1 MSLLQ
6 PPSPLRSDAAPITTA
21 AAAQTN
27 TFTYPA
33 HYSFPPFYTLQPNL
47 TTRASQLTSWTT
59 LILSYCAHHHI
70 YRLNPSSS
78 IFTNSTLNR
87 RLNPDDARI
96 VLQHLASKGRVEW
109 IIPITTSS
117 KAWGGGGSGSHGQKQ
132 AHLSD
137 ESNPGDGDAWI
148 WWRTPE
154 EWAGLVSG
162 WVEETGQRGTVMTF
176 YELLEGDATRNREF
190 HGLPRDMLGIAL
202 QGLARRGKVGLLGEG
217 EEGGVKFY

>member
-6 PPSPLRSDAAPITTA
+6 QALSPPSLPSET
-21 AAAQTN
+21 AQTN
-27 TFTYPA
+27 TFSYPP

-59 LILSYCAHHHI
+59 LILSYCAHHRI
-70 YRLNPSSS
+70 YRLNPSSP
-78 IFTNSTLNR
+78 IFTNATLNR

-96 VLQHLASKGRVEW
+96 VLQHLASKGRAEW
-109 IIPITTSS
+109 IIPLPTNNTKS
-117 KAWGGGGSGSHGQKQ
+117 WVGGSSSSSGQHKQ
-132 AHLSD
+132 HASQED
-137 ESNPGDGDAWI
+137 TPGNGDAWI

-162 WVEETGQRGTVMTF
+162 WVEETGQRGTVLTF
-176 YELLEGDATRNREF
+176 YELLEGDATKGREF